1 MGMEQRS
8 HWACDRCGKEVFA
21 KVTEVPKG
29 WEALITPAP
38 IAVDPEDFRVDMKL
52 GFDKKFL
59 CGPCILQYREWLH
72 LDEAEPVAAI
82 VEDVKVVDT
91 EPPTAPPTPGQRDIS
106 SELDKLDQ
114 EFKS

>member
-82 VEDVKVVDT
+82 VEDVKVVDK
-91 EPPTAPPTPGQRDIS
+91 AP
-106 SELDKLDQ
+106 ELP
-114 EFKS
+114 